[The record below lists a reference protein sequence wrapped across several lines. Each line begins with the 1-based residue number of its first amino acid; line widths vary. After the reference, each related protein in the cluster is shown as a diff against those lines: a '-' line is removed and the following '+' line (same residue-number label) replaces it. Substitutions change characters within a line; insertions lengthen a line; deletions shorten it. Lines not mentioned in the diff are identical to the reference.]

1 MRCFMPELLEIA
13 AALAMEYFDNFKFYI
28 GFLLILLIIFE
39 LRLPEVFR
47 R

>member
-1 MRCFMPELLEIA
+1 MPELLEIA
-13 AALAMEYFDNFKFYI
+13 AALAMKYFDNFKFYI